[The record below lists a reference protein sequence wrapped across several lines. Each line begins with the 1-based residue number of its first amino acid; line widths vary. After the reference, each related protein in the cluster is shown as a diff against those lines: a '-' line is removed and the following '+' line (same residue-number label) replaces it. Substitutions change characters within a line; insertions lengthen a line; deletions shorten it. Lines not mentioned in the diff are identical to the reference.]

1 MTLLTPRAT
10 YAPFEYEQAYKYW
23 ELQQQSHWLHCVAK
37 DQLVI
42 TSNGIYSVEEL
53 YNLGNKLTLFNN
65 KNKISS
71 SPMIKTAF
79 RQLYKLHTKEG
90 YTHSITLDHRVMTPN
105 GWVEA
110 GNLKKGDLI
119 CIQSNEG
126 LFGNIDEPELAYLA
140 GHYQGDGTTDNNNI
154 IFQVW
159 KDEWSQF
166 IPKIEECINKV
177 YHKKGLF
184 NERYNISSFGKEQS
198 NSGRMPYKRLVTS
211 KFKNFNFQKNVIPD
225 FVLKGNKKT
234 VEAYLEGLFDAD
246 GTCFQNEKHESIKI
260 GQADLKFMQHLQIL
274 LLNFGIK
281 SSMYKKEA
289 RQTLLPDSKNNYKY
303 YNCKDFFI
311 LEITNKNSV
320 IKLDKVLNIFEKC
333 GKKLRGFVNSKKSHP
348 IENARFSH
356 LEKLDEDYVYCVSV
370 DTDDH
375 AWICNGFITHN
386 TEVQMSSDI
395 NDWKL
400 NLTEAEKFLIGHI
413 LKGFTQSE
421 VFIQEYWGQ
430 MVSNW
435 FKKPE
440 IQMMAATFS
449 SFECFDNQTEL
460 LTSSGWKNVQDLT
473 INDEIAQYNLNSK
486 NISFVQPLKVVNYD
500 YKGIMHHYY
509 GQNIDMC
516 VTPNHDLILINPHTR
531 KVKKKKSEEGK
542 WIGNYLSPV
551 SGKGIGS
558 KKELFPL
565 EKLLIAIQADG
576 SLRGLCPQSKDTWKT
591 VDFKLKK
598 ANKIKYLKEILHN
611 ANIEYSEKKQ
621 ENGFS
626 VFTFALPKDINIKNI
641 KNFGW
646 VNTKEISYEW
656 ANSFIKEL
664 MYWDCNKRGENASYY
679 NTNLEAIEKAQII
692 SVLGGYKAQ
701 ISINRTAEES
711 MQLVLPQ
718 GKVPL
723 KCKDCY
729 VLNLK
734 PTFET
739 TLQNKEDINYD
750 GKVYCVSVPEQ
761 NLISRRNGKVVFTG
775 NTIHAVSYAYLNQSL
790 GLEDF
795 EAFMYEPT
803 AKAKIDR
810 LINTKGKSK
819 EEIAKSLAVF
829 SAFNEGVNLFS
840 SFAIL
845 LNFSRFNKMK
855 GLGQIIAFSI
865 KDESLHSEAG
875 CWLFRTLIKEFP
887 ELWTDSLKK
896 ELYDAARVTIDLEDD
911 FISKAFSFGEVEGI
925 TEYDMKNFIRFRANT
940 KLEDLGLKKN
950 WKNIDK
956 ESLDRMA
963 WFDYLSVGVA
973 QADFFAQ
980 RVDSYAKGSVDFT
993 KIWK

>member
-42 TSNGIYSVEEL
+42 TSDGIFSVEEL
-53 YNLGNKLTLFNN
+53 YNIGNKLTLFNN
-65 KNKISS
+65 ENKISS
-71 SPMIKTAF
+71 SSMIRTAF

-166 IPKIEECINKV
+166 IPKIEDCINKV
-177 YHKKGLF
+177 YHKKDLF
-184 NERYNISSFGKEQS
+184 NGRYNIPSFGKEQS

-211 KFKNFNFQKNVIPD
+211 KFKDFNFQKNVIPD
-225 FVLKGNKKT
+225 FVLRGNKKT
-234 VEAYLEGLFDAD
+234 VEAYLEGLFDTD
-246 GTCFQNEKHESIKI
+246 GTCYQNKKHESIKI

-303 YNCKDFFI
+303 YNCKDFFT

-320 IKLDKVLNIFEKC
+320 IKLDKFLNIFEKC

-449 SFECFDNQTEL
+449 SFE
-460 LTSSGWKNVQDLT
+460 
-473 INDEIAQYNLNSK
+473 
-486 NISFVQPLKVVNYD
+486 
-500 YKGIMHHYY
+500 
-509 GQNIDMC
+509 
-516 VTPNHDLILINPHTR
+516 
-531 KVKKKKSEEGK
+531 
-542 WIGNYLSPV
+542 
-551 SGKGIGS
+551 
-558 KKELFPL
+558 
-565 EKLLIAIQADG
+565 
-576 SLRGLCPQSKDTWKT
+576 
-591 VDFKLKK
+591 
-598 ANKIKYLKEILHN
+598 
-611 ANIEYSEKKQ
+611 
-621 ENGFS
+621 
-626 VFTFALPKDINIKNI
+626 
-641 KNFGW
+641 
-646 VNTKEISYEW
+646 
-656 ANSFIKEL
+656 
-664 MYWDCNKRGENASYY
+664 
-679 NTNLEAIEKAQII
+679 
-692 SVLGGYKAQ
+692 
-701 ISINRTAEES
+701 
-711 MQLVLPQ
+711 
-718 GKVPL
+718 
-723 KCKDCY
+723 
-729 VLNLK
+729 
-734 PTFET
+734 
-739 TLQNKEDINYD
+739 
-750 GKVYCVSVPEQ
+750 
-761 NLISRRNGKVVFTG
+761 
-775 NTIHAVSYAYLNQSL
+775 TIHEVSYAYLNQSL

-896 ELYDAARVTIDLEDD
+896 ELYDAARVTIDLEDA